1 MWHTLPFLPHT
12 VTRADMRAR
21 THTNHMH
28 MHMHTHTR
36 RAHMVMEEC
45 RNFMQ
50 LIYEQSPDYFSRAH
64 SSFIYTHDER
74 GFITHERMSFAP
86 GRIVIGRIV
95 IKLYDYASCGIKY
108 CFKPYLH
115 VNVEAS

>member
-1 MWHTLPFLPHT
+1 MWHTLPFLLHT

-28 MHMHTHTR
+28 MHMHMHTR

-74 GFITHERMSFAP
+74 SFIKK
-86 GRIVIGRIV
+86 VICLTMRPAA
-95 IKLYDYASCGIKY
+95 LSTALSHTCT
-108 CFKPYLH
+108 
-115 VNVEAS
+115 